1 MELSTY
7 LEALARART
16 AEAGEAPRLWQQI
29 VEANPTCDEHWL
41 RLAEARDDAGDPA
54 GAVEAYLRAHELGA
68 SYPADTAFEMAR
80 CFARLGAHDRASEWL
95 RRAFEMGYR
104 YFGRAR
110 LDEDLAELRRDPDTR
125 ALLGLAD
132 RPHPDR
138 AAAWAHDLRFLVGE
152 VRRKSHH
159 TIRPVTTAEFE
170 ASASALAVRAAALS
184 DHQMLVELMKLVATL
199 GDGHAMVEPPDGDW
213 SFTPTLP
220 VMLYLFEE
228 GLFVIAAAPE
238 HRDLVGAQ
246 VIAIERRPLA
256 DVAATIR
263 PTISRDNEQGV
274 RAALPYRLREVA
286 VLQALGIAASPDR
299 VTLSLAPG
307 PDTAV
312 RHVEIEA
319 DDTWPTGRLKGV
331 RPCPPAWEYL
341 PRRSGRPLARYLRW
355 AANTFWFEDL
365 PERQAV
371 YFQLNSVQDAPNE
384 SLAALTE
391 RLCDVVA
398 QEHVR
403 RLIIDLRWNGGG
415 NTFRVMP
422 LLHRLLGLGK
432 LGRPGGLFVLVGR
445 RTFSAAQNF
454 ASLLDRHAQPIFV
467 GEPTGSSPNFVGE
480 SVPFTLPYSGARVM
494 VSDLFWQNGWPM
506 DYRTWIPPHL
516 YVPPTFAALRDN
528 LDPALDAILELAD
541 QALDADALRPTMP
554 PAARGIVRA
563 LTRMGARPNREGFE
577 RLYGSRF
584 IDG

>member
-7 LEALARART
+7 LEDLARART
-16 AEAGEAPRLWQQI
+16 AETAEAPRLWQRV
-29 VEANPTCDEHWL
+29 VEANPVCGEHWL

-54 GAVEAYLRAHELGA
+54 GAVQDYLRALELGA
-68 SYPADTAFEMAR
+68 GSPADTAFEIAR
-80 CFARLGAHDRASEWL
+80 CFARLGEHESASEWL
-95 RRAFEMGYR
+95 RRAFAMGYR

-110 LDEDLAELRRDPDTR
+110 LDGDLADLRRDPDIR
-125 ALLGLAD
+125 GLLGLTD
-132 RPHPDR
+132 RPYPDR

-159 TIRPVTTAEFE
+159 TIRPVTIAEFE
-170 ASASALAVRAAALS
+170 ASASALAARAVDLS
-184 DHQMLVELMKLVATL
+184 DHQMLVELMTLVATL
-199 GDGHAMVEPPDGDW
+199 GDGHARVEPSDGDW
-213 SFTPTLP
+213 SFVPTLP
-220 VMLYLFEE
+220 VMLSLFEE

-246 VIAIERRPLA
+246 VIAFDGQRLA
-256 DVAATIR
+256 DAAERVR

-274 RAALPYRLREVA
+274 RAMLPYRLREVA
-286 VLQALGIAASPDR
+286 VLHALGIAASPDR
-299 VTLSLAPG
+299 VTLTLAPG
-307 PDTAV
+307 PGAAV
-312 RHVEIEA
+312 RDVEIVA
-319 DDTWPTGRLKGV
+319 DDTWPTGMLKGV

-355 AANTFWFEDL
+355 AANTFWFEEL

-371 YFQLNSVQDAPNE
+371 YFQLNAVQDAPDE
-384 SLAALTE
+384 SLAALAE
-391 RLCDVVA
+391 RLGDVVA

-403 RLIIDLRWNGGG
+403 RLVVDLRWNGGG
-415 NTFRVMP
+415 NTFLVMP

-445 RTFSAAQNF
+445 RTFSAAQNL

-480 SVPFTLPYSGARVM
+480 SVPFTLPYSGTRVM

-506 DYRTWIPPHL
+506 DHRTWIAPHL

-528 LDPALDAILELAD
+528 VDPALDAILDLPAE
-541 QALDADALRPTMP
+541 ALDAVRPAEPSGIT
-554 PAARGIVRA
+554 GIVRA
-563 LTRMGARPNREGFE
+563 IARMGAQLDREGFE

-584 IDG
+584 IAG

>member
-7 LEALARART
+7 LEALARAWT
-16 AEAGEAPRLWQQI
+16 AETGEAPRLWQRV
-29 VEANPTCDEHWL
+29 VEANPMCDAYWL

-54 GAVEAYLRAHELGA
+54 GALEAYVRAFELGA
-68 SYPADTAFEMAR
+68 GYPADTAFEIAR
-80 CFARLGAHDRASEWL
+80 CFARLGENERASEWL

-110 LDEDLAELRRDPDTR
+110 LDDDLAELRRDPDVR
-125 ALLGLAD
+125 ALLGMAD
-132 RPHPDR
+132 RPHPGR
-138 AAAWAHDLRFLVGE
+138 AAAWASDLRFLVGE

-159 TIRPVTTAEFE
+159 TIRPVTIAQFE
-170 ASASALAVRAAALS
+170 ASASALAARAAELS

-199 GDGHAMVEPPDGDW
+199 GDGHAAVEAPDGDW
-213 SFTPTLP
+213 SFAPTLP

-238 HRDLVGAQ
+238 QRDIVGAQ
-246 VIAIERRPLA
+246 VIAIEGRPLA
-256 DVAATIR
+256 DVAEAVR

-274 RAALPYRLREVA
+274 RAMLPYRLREVA
-286 VLQALGIAASPDR
+286 VLHALGIAASPDR
-299 VTLSLAPG
+299 LTLTLAPG
-307 PDTAV
+307 QGTVV
-312 RHVEIEA
+312 RDVEVVS
-319 DDTWPTGRLKGV
+319 DDTWPTGKLKGV

-371 YFQLNSVQDAPNE
+371 YFQLNGVQDAPDE
-384 SLAALTE
+384 SLAALAE

-403 RLIIDLRWNGGG
+403 RLIVDLRWNGGG
-415 NTFRVMP
+415 NTFLVMP

-432 LGRPGGLFVLVGR
+432 LGRPGALFVLVGR

-494 VSDLFWQNGWPM
+494 VSDLYWQNGWPM
-506 DYRTWIPPHL
+506 DHRTWIPPHL

-528 LDPALDAILELAD
+528 LDPALDAILDLPDEAVE
-541 QALDADALRPTMP
+541 AVRPTMP
-554 PAARGIVRA
+554 PGMTGVVRA
-563 LTRMGARPNREGFE
+563 IASIGAQPNREGFE

-584 IDG
+584 IAG

>member
-16 AEAGEAPRLWQQI
+16 AETGEAPRLWQRV
-29 VEANPTCDEHWL
+29 VEANPVCDANWL

-54 GAVEAYLRAHELGA
+54 GAVEAYQRAYELGPT
-68 SYPADTAFEMAR
+68 SPADTAFEIAR
-80 CFARLGAHDRASEWL
+80 CLGRLGENESASEWL
-95 RRAFEMGYR
+95 RRSFEMGYR

-110 LDEDLAELRRDPDTR
+110 LDEDLAEVRRDPAIR
-125 ALLGLAD
+125 ALLGLTD
-132 RPHPDR
+132 LRHLDR
-138 AAAWAHDLRFLVGE
+138 AAAWARDLRFLVGE

-159 TIRPVTTAEFE
+159 TIRPITIAEFE
-170 ASASALAVRAAALS
+170 ASASALAARAADIT

-199 GDGHAMVEPPDGDW
+199 GDGHATVEPPDGDW
-213 SFTPTLP
+213 SFVPTLP
-220 VMLYLFEE
+220 VMFYLFED

-238 HRDLVGAQ
+238 HRDLVGAR
-246 VIAIERRPLA
+246 VIAIEGRPPA
-256 DVAATIR
+256 DVAETAR

-274 RAALPYRLREVA
+274 RAMLPYRLREVP
-286 VLQALGIAASPDR
+286 VLHALGIAASPDR
-299 VTLSLAPG
+299 VTLRLAPG
-307 PDTAV
+307 QGTAPRDV
-312 RHVEIEA
+312 QVVA
-319 DDTWPTGRLKGV
+319 DDTWPTSRLKSV
-331 RPCPPAWEYL
+331 RPCPAAWEYL

-371 YFQLNSVQDAPNE
+371 YFQLNSVQDAPDE
-384 SLAALTE
+384 SLAELAE

-403 RLIIDLRWNGGG
+403 RLIVDLRWNGGG
-415 NTFRVMP
+415 NTFLVMP
-422 LLHRLLGLGK
+422 LLHRLLGIDK
-432 LGRPGGLFVLVGR
+432 LRRPGGLFLLVGR

-454 ASLLDRHAQPIFV
+454 ASLLDRHAEPIFA

-480 SVPFTLPYSGARVM
+480 SVPVTLPYSGARVM

-506 DYRTWIPPHL
+506 DHRMWIAPHL

-528 LDPALDAILELAD
+528 VDPALDAILDLPDE
-541 QALDADALRPTMP
+541 ALEAVRPTVP
-554 PAARGIVRA
+554 PAITGVVRA
-563 LTRMGARPNREGFE
+563 IARMGAQPNREGFE

-584 IDG
+584 IAG

>member
-1 MELSTY
+1 MELLTY

-16 AEAGEAPRLWQQI
+16 AEKGEAPRLWQRV
-29 VEANPTCDEHWL
+29 VEANPVCDANWL

-54 GAVEAYLRAHELGA
+54 GAVVAYQRAYELGA
-68 SYPADTAFEMAR
+68 SSPADIAFEIAR
-80 CFARLGAHDRASEWL
+80 CLAKLGENEGATEWL

-110 LDEDLAELRRDPDTR
+110 LDEDLAKFRRDPDIR
-125 ALLGLAD
+125 ALLGLVD
-132 RPHPDR
+132 RPYPDR
-138 AAAWAHDLRFLVGE
+138 AAAWGHDLRFLVGE

-159 TIRPVTTAEFE
+159 TIRPVTIAEFE
-170 ASASALAVRAAALS
+170 ASASALAARAANLS

-199 GDGHAMVEPPDGDW
+199 GDGHARVEAPDGDR
-213 SFTPTLP
+213 SFAPTLP

-228 GLFVIAAAPE
+228 GLFVIAAAQE

-246 VIAIERRPLA
+246 VIAIEGRPLA
-256 DVAATIR
+256 AVAETVR

-274 RAALPYRLREVA
+274 RAMLPYRLREVA
-286 VLQALGIAASPDR
+286 VLHALGIAASPDR
-299 VTLSLAPG
+299 VSLTLAPG
-307 PDTAV
+307 QDTVV
-312 RHVEIEA
+312 RDMEIEA
-319 DDTWPTGRLKGV
+319 DDTWPTGKLKGV
-331 RPCPPAWEYL
+331 RPCPADWEYL

-355 AANTFWFEDL
+355 AGNTFWFEDL

-371 YFQLNSVQDAPNE
+371 YFQLNSVQDAPDE
-384 SLAALTE
+384 SLAALAE
-391 RLCDVVA
+391 RLCDAVA

-415 NTFRVMP
+415 NTFLVMP
-422 LLHRLLGLGK
+422 LLHRLIGLGK

-445 RTFSAAQNF
+445 RTFSAAQNL

-506 DYRTWIPPHL
+506 DYRTWISPHL

-528 LDPALDAILELAD
+528 LDPALDAVLDLPDE
-541 QALDADALRPTMP
+541 ALDAVRPIIP
-554 PAARGIVRA
+554 PAITGVVRA
-563 LTRMGARPNREGFE
+563 IARMGAQPNLEGFE

-584 IDG
+584 IAG